1 MTPPL
6 VELTNIDV
14 FARGEHYPMLRWLQE
29 KDPVHWHPLPE
40 GSGFWALTRYA
51 DVAAA
56 YLDHRTFRSTG
67 GAMIGGSYR
76 NEADTAAG
84 RMLVSSDPPRH
95 RLLRQLV
102 HRAFAPAVVD
112 RCARRV
118 MTLVEAAIDAAVA
131 EGGCDF
137 AVHIA
142 PELPAGALMGMMDI
156 GYDEAHAL
164 VGMTRRMIGFR
175 DASYVELSG
184 DERLRLASTQAEI
197 FSFFY
202 DLVRVRR
209 SRPGSDLVSVLA
221 QARINGR
228 PLPEEDIL
236 YNCLNVTV
244 GGNETSSHT
253 ASSGMIALAYHL
265 DQDERLRNDPALLD
279 SAIREILRWSS
290 TNAYVQRIAARDV
303 EIAGKRVQRG
313 DSVTLW
319 NAAANRDP
327 DQFREPDQF
336 DLTRTPNRHLS
347 YGSGIHRC
355 IGATLAHVELSIL
368 FRRLLARKVRWELAG
383 EPRRVRSNFI
393 LGVSSL
399 PLRITT

>member
-1 MTPPL
+1 
-6 VELTNIDV
+6 
-14 FARGEHYPMLRWLQE
+14 
-29 KDPVHWHPLPE
+29 
-40 GSGFWALTRYA
+40 
-51 DVAAA
+51 
-56 YLDHRTFRSTG
+56 
-67 GAMIGGSYR
+67 
-76 NEADTAAG
+76 
-84 RMLVSSDPPRH
+84 
-95 RLLRQLV
+95 
-102 HRAFAPAVVD
+102 
-112 RCARRV
+112 
-118 MTLVEAAIDAAVA
+118 
-131 EGGCDF
+131 
-137 AVHIA
+137 
-142 PELPAGALMGMMDI
+142 
-156 GYDEAHAL
+156 
-164 VGMTRRMIGFR
+164 
-175 DASYVELSG
+175 VELSG